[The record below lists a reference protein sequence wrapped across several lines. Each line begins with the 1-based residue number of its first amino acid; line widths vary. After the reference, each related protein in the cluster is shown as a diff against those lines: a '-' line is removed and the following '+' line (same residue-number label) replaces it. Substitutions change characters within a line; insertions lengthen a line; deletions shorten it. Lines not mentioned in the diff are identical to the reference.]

1 MKFTPTVRR
10 SKKWLYTSLLAF
22 LFLSFNSLQAQDFVS
37 SDVAKDRLETKS
49 SELDTDFAQGNLS
62 QMDYTLRIKF
72 VASVLND
79 GLRNQSFTV
88 NAANSAKV
96 NALYESILQA
106 AQDHLMVSHSQHAN
120 TINTIKEELDTLLRQ

>member
-1 MKFTPTVRR
+1 MKVKPTVRR
-10 SKKWLYTSLLAF
+10 SRRWLYTSLLAF

-49 SELDTDFAQGNLS
+49 SELDDDYAQGNLS

-72 VASVLND
+72 VASVLTD
-79 GLRNQSFTV
+79 GIGNQRFTA

-96 NALYESILQA
+96 NALYESMLQA
-106 AQDHLMVSHSQHAN
+106 AQDHLMSSHSQHAS
-120 TINTIKEELDTLLRQ
+120 TINTIKEEMDALLRQ